1 MSNGI
6 NSNGVP
12 PRSDPAVEFV
22 RAANQASA
30 QEPAPQPVVQPAA
43 PAPDLRLN
51 IDRDQGSGQFV
62 YKFVDPQTG
71 QVIEQIPDEALLKL
85 RASAKYIAGSVVNTK
100 A

>member
-6 NSNGVP
+6 TSNGLP

-22 RAANQASA
+22 RAANQAA
-30 QEPAPQPVVQPAA
+30 AHDPAPQPVVQP
-43 PAPDLRLN
+43 PAPVQDTRLN
-51 IDRDQGSGQFV
+51 IERDQASGEFV

-71 QVIEQIPDEALLKL
+71 QVIEQIPNKELLKL
-85 RASAKYIAGSVVNTK
+85 RASASYTAGRVVDTK